1 MIGPGG
7 DYTARALRPYVITKG
22 RSRPTRNTV
31 GMETLLITVD
41 PARELPISATR
52 EEHALVRICER
63 LLSLVEAAAHLE
75 LPVSLVTILAS
86 DLIDAGHLSARSG
99 LPDAK
104 RPDSKLLQEVL
115 NGLRRI
121 R

>member
-1 MIGPGG
+1 MIGPDG

-31 GMETLLITVD
+31 GIETLLITVD
-41 PARELPISATR
+41 PARALPVSATR
-52 EEHALVRICER
+52 EEHALVRMCEQ
-63 LLSLVEAAAHLE
+63 LLSLVEAAVHLE

-86 DLIDAGHLSARSG
+86 DLIDAGYLSARSG
-99 LPDAK
+99 IPQIG

-115 NGLRRI
+115 NGLRRFI
-121 R
+121 

>member
-1 MIGPGG
+1 MTDPGG

-31 GMETLLITVD
+31 SIETLLITVD
-41 PARELPISATR
+41 PARDLPVTATR
-52 EEHALVRICER
+52 EEHALIRICEH

-86 DLIDAGHLSARSG
+86 DLIDGGYLSARAGVPQNS
-99 LPDAK
+99 

-121 R
+121 V

>member
-1 MIGPGG
+1 VIGPDGA
-7 DYTARALRPYVITKG
+7 YTARALRPYVITKG

-31 GMETLLITVD
+31 GIETLLITVD
-41 PARELPISATR
+41 PARELPVTATR
-52 EEHALVRICER
+52 EERALVRMCEQ

-86 DLIDAGHLSARSG
+86 DLIDTGYLSARSG
-99 LPDAK
+99 IPPAG
-104 RPDSKLLQEVL
+104 RPDSALLQEVL

-121 R
+121 I

>member
-1 MIGPGG
+1 VIGAGG

-31 GMETLLITVD
+31 GIETLLITVD
-41 PARELPISATR
+41 PARELPLSATR
-52 EEHALVRICER
+52 EERALIRMCGQ
-63 LLSLVEAAAHLE
+63 LLSLVEAAVHLE

-86 DLIDAGHLSARSG
+86 DLIDTGHLSARSG
-99 LPDAK
+99 VPQAN
-104 RPDSKLLQEVL
+104 RPDSQLLQEVL

-121 R
+121 V

>member
-1 MIGPGG
+1 MIGPDG
-7 DYTARALRPYVITKG
+7 DHTANALRPYVITKG

-31 GMETLLITVD
+31 GVETLLIRVD
-41 PARELPISATR
+41 PARELPVSATR
-52 EEHALVRICER
+52 EEHALVRMCEH
-63 LLSLVEAAAHLE
+63 LLSLVEAAAHLG

-99 LPDAK
+99 IPQTK
-104 RPDSKLLQEVL
+104 QPDSTLLQEVL

-121 R
+121 V

>member
-1 MIGPGG
+1 VIGQDG

-31 GMETLLITVD
+31 GIETLLITVE
-41 PARELPISATR
+41 PARELPVTATR
-52 EEHALVRICER
+52 EERALVQICER

-86 DLIDAGHLSARSG
+86 DLIDTGYLSARSG
-99 LPDAK
+99 LAQPN
-104 RPDSKLLQEVL
+104 RPDSQLLQEVL
-115 NGLRRI
+115 NGLRRL

>member
-1 MIGPGG
+1 MIDPGG

-31 GMETLLITVD
+31 GVETLLITLD
-41 PARELPISATR
+41 PARELPVSATR
-52 EEHALVRICER
+52 EERALVRMCER

-75 LPVSLVTILAS
+75 LPVSLVTIIAS
-86 DLIDAGHLSARSG
+86 DLIDTGYLSARSSIPQG
-99 LPDAK
+99 G

-121 R
+121 I